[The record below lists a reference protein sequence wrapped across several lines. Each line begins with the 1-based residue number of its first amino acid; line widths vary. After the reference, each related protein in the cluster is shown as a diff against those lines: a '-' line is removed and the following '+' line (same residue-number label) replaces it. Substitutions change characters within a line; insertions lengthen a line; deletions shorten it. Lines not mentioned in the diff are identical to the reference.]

1 MTVIQFTPLEALL
14 VGAVI
19 SVVSGL
25 LVRVRCVGPKECAE
39 HRRDTEEAFMR
50 LAESL
55 DGLKKS
61 IDIQFRMLRAIVPY
75 LDLPASEKA
84 KILNMGPTK

>member
-61 IDIQFRMLRAIVPY
+61 IDIQFRMCGPLCLIWTCP
-75 LDLPASEKA
+75 PAKKPKS
-84 KILNMGPTK
+84 